1 MDKDLSYEI
10 ANEMSVYFINKG
22 FNVFSPITHSHPLTK
37 YGLRGDFAF
46 WEAMDIQY
54 VDWADEVVVIV
65 VPENGWELI
74 ESSVGVQGEK
84 AHAEK
89 TGKRVRY
96 FSYETKKYVKM
107 PELVP

>member
-10 ANEMSVYFINKG
+10 ANEMSVHFINKG
-22 FNVFSPITHSHPLTK
+22 YNVFSPITHSHPLTK

-46 WEAMDIQY
+46 WEEMDKQY

-74 ESSVGVQGEK
+74 ESSIGVQGEK
-84 AHAEK
+84 THAEES
-89 TGKRVRY
+89 GKPVRFFDY
-96 FSYETKKYVKM
+96 TSQKFVVPVK
-107 PELVP
+107 EFI